1 MIQILNRPKRLKKM
15 VNSKASSSDTGP
27 IKQGFIAE
35 FMRKRTQFVGKKKK
49 YMIKK
54 LYRIIKVEKNGEK

>member
-1 MIQILNRPKRLKKM
+1 M